1 MTRDQRNTLASVLS
15 RICGFKVVWQ
25 GNVEPE
31 WVGKGLGRLSL
42 VGAPT
47 SEGVSRVKSVDDAGN
62 VREDILGF
70 RRAEVQCWLGYPK
83 KDYAEPLADEVS
95 LALRGEYNLAELTAS
110 GVYVRRVNPPSEIPW
125 VSDERPIEAAAFTFT
140 VAWAFRYV
148 DNTPTGLGRI
158 EMVNAELTVTDSG
171 GVESTEEVEIS

>member
-15 RICGFKVVWQ
+15 RIAGFSVLWQ

-31 WVGKGLGRLSL
+31 WLGRGLGRLSL

-47 SEGVSRVKSVDDAGN
+47 SEGVDRVKSVDGAGN

-70 RRAEVQCWLGYPK
+70 RRAEVQCWLGYPME
-83 KDYAEPLADEVS
+83 DYAEPLADEVS
-95 LALRGEYNLAELTAS
+95 LALRGEYVLSELAAV
-110 GVYVRRVNPPSEIPW
+110 GVYIRRVNPPQEVPW

-158 EMVNAELTVTDSG
+158 ETVNAEATITDAG
-171 GVESTEEVEIS
+171 GTETTEEIEIP